1 MNHFS
6 GTPSTHSR
14 LGAPT
19 HSRFLCLCV
28 WFLPGNPAG
37 PARSPCGGL
46 LLLCPLLVLA
56 CCFAHNIFALALR
69 CGLVALGP
77 RHTQCTSLVARL
89 SRLPCQQPVLFR
101 LFLAPTLRY
110 LLVFESRHSD
120 YPRPLLLLHRRLV
133 SPSFYLF
140 AVNLSRPSS
149 FSHSHAIT
157 FLSNAHSAFYRFHA
171 VGLWSA
177 SGASCPSH
185 SAWFCLSV
193 RVLASPPLSGVP
205 DPVCEACVGPLS
217 QAVHGSLSRRSS
229 VMNFVS
235 PPFIGVLWM
244 SRWLLARTLN

>member
-14 LGAPT
+14 LGAPGAPRL

-37 PARSPCGGL
+37 PARGPCGGL

-89 SRLPCQQPVLFR
+89 SRLPCQQPILFR

-110 LLVFESRHSD
+110 LPAPESRHSV
-120 YPRPLLLLHRRLV
+120 YPQPACCLLDSRYNYLIQPPNAYSLSSSSAAPPSCFAVILFI
-133 SPSFYLF
+133 SPS
-140 AVNLSRPSS
+140 
-149 FSHSHAIT
+149 I
-157 FLSNAHSAFYRFHA
+157 
-171 VGLWSA
+171 
-177 SGASCPSH
+177 
-185 SAWFCLSV
+185 
-193 RVLASPPLSGVP
+193 
-205 DPVCEACVGPLS
+205 
-217 QAVHGSLSRRSS
+217 
-229 VMNFVS
+229 
-235 PPFIGVLWM
+235 
-244 SRWLLARTLN
+244 